1 MDRRRF
7 LTIGSVS
14 AAALAAAGGWS
25 WTPAPLKSEVWA
37 CPALRSMLDG
47 VASIDALGRRY
58 RAARPEENSRAALIR
73 VLHTGLDPGAAL
85 TRGRL
90 DERIRADFAQGRT
103 VQLDGWIVSVTEAR
117 QCALYS
123 LRHVRGRS

>member
-7 LTIGSVS
+7 LTIGGVS
-14 AAALAAAGGWS
+14 AAAFAASGFWG
-25 WTPAPLKSEVWA
+25 WTPAPLTSEAWA
-37 CPALRSMLDG
+37 HPALRSMLDG

-73 VLHTGLDPGAAL
+73 ALHAGLDAQAAL
-85 TRGRL
+85 TRERL

-103 VQLDGWIVSVTEAR
+103 IQLNGWIVSVTEAR

-123 LRHVRGRS
+123 LRHTPGRS